1 MLYIYLNNI
10 KIKSKFNNMLNLI
23 FCVDNNGLFGRKNKL
38 PWNFK
43 EDLKYFKDITTN
55 FNKNLEN
62 DNILVMGY
70 NTWLSID
77 KKLPNRVNVVIS
89 SKKEINTKSNIPD
102 YIFEN
107 FNEFLLKCKKGN
119 IFYNRNIFIIGGKKL
134 LSYIIFNYNKLIK
147 YVFMNIIDYS
157 FPQFLDDVMFKLHD
171 YNNFNIIK
179 LSTNTIYCLNNF
191 DDKYYYI
198 KFNQMLNNN
207 FDIKEVIKLTDNISN
222 NSYGIG
228 INNNSYGYINNNHN
242 THNEYT
248 ILEDIYDTPLQY
260 CKECDSIIKQQVIKN
275 QKYIV
280 CNDCIDTKC
289 KCLLC

>member
-1 MLYIYLNNI
+1 
-10 KIKSKFNNMLNLI
+10 MLNLI

-89 SKKEINTKSNIPD
+89 SKKEINIKSNIPD

-157 FPQFLDDVMFKLHD
+157 FPQFLDDVMLELHN

-191 DDKYYYI
+191 DNKYYYI
-198 KFNQMLNNN
+198 KFNQMLNKN

-222 NSYGIG
+222 NSYNIG

-260 CKECDSIIKQQVIKN
+260 CKDCDSIIKQQVIKN
-275 QKYIV
+275 KKYIV

-289 KCLLC
+289 KCLFC

>member
-1 MLYIYLNNI
+1 
-10 KIKSKFNNMLNLI
+10 MLNLI

>member
-1 MLYIYLNNI
+1 
-10 KIKSKFNNMLNLI
+10 MLNLI

-38 PWNFK
+38 PWDFK

-62 DNILVMGY
+62 DNIIVMGH
-70 NTWLSID
+70 NTWLSIG

-107 FNEFLLKCKKGN
+107 FNEFLLKCKKDN

-157 FPQFLDDVMFKLHD
+157 FPQFLDDVMFKVQN

-191 DDKYYYI
+191 DNKHYYI

-222 NSYGIG
+222 NSYNSYS

-242 THNEYT
+242 SHKEYT
-248 ILEDIYDTPLQY
+248 VLEDIYDTPLQY
-260 CKECDSIIKQQVIKN
+260 CKECDSIIKQQVTKN
-275 QKYIV
+275 QRYIV

-289 KCLLC
+289 KCLF